1 MGTPILVFGVQWLI
15 VMPFLDDRTVRRIAG
30 EPVGESHLHVI
41 FVLLGDPEGRDADRG
56 RRVPRCGARK
66 TKRTM
71 ALTITQVDAFA
82 SKAFEGNPAAVCV
95 LPEPAEA
102 AWMQRVA
109 REMNLSETA
118 FLVRRNDGG
127 FDLRWFTAGRGG
139 RPLRSRH
146 AGERATCCGSPDTWR
161 RTLPPIFHTRS
172 GRLTAS
178 SRDGWIEMD
187 FPAEPDEPARG
198 PDWLG
203 DALGTEPVYVGRNR
217 FDYLIEVDDE
227 ATVRRLDPDL
237 RMLAE
242 LGPRGVMVT
251 ARAGTDGIDFVSRF
265 FAPCTGIDEDPVTGS
280 AHCCLGPYWQR
291 RLGRDAFTAWQAS
304 ARGGLVKVAV
314 REDRVLLSGQAI
326 TVLRGELLA

>member
-1 MGTPILVFGVQWLI
+1 
-15 VMPFLDDRTVRRIAG
+15 
-30 EPVGESHLHVI
+30 
-41 FVLLGDPEGRDADRG
+41 
-56 RRVPRCGARK
+56 
-66 TKRTM
+66 M

-95 LPEPAEA
+95 LPEPADA
-102 AWMQRVA
+102 VWMQRVA

-127 FDLRWFTAGRGG
+127 FDLRWFTPGVEVDLCG
-139 RPLRSRH
+139 H
-146 AGERATCCGSPDTWR
+146 ATLASAHVLWESGYLAPDA
-161 RTLPPIFHTRS
+161 PAIFHTRS
-172 GRLTAS
+172 GQLTAS

-198 PDWLG
+198 PAWLG
-203 DALGTEPVYVGRNR
+203 DALGAEPVYVGRNR
-217 FDYLIEVDDE
+217 FDYLVEVDDE

-237 RMLAE
+237 RRLAE

-304 ARGGLVKVAV
+304 ARGGLVRVTV